1 FPYEFLAGLEYIEV
15 SDTEGLG
22 RAQLTPDKIYKR
34 VTQKM
39 IDKMSKSKGRGKKRW
54 DDTYDTKDGF
64 LLPVS
69 YNSKKP
75 YKGINI
81 GLLEIETPVY
91 ENPFFLTEKQ
101 VKQAGGTL
109 RKGAKRFDAVY
120 FTHLYKYKNTKKEEG
135 FKTYNKGKMKDYLT
149 TKNIDV
155 DRFHIF
161 VDTIPILTAHE
172 VFNGSDVKGIDFGLD
187 KLTELQKVMYGFK
200 KAGSPNNKGERNKI
214 AELIIKNFPKNMP
227 TIKHGYKGAS
237 YNGGT
242 DLIKMPKFEAFY
254 SADLY
259 YSTLFHEAIH
269 STGHFTRLDR
279 PLGNKFGSAPYA
291 REELIA
297 ELGATYL
304 CAYAGILWRT
314 EKENADYLKNW
325 RLALKFMGDDKK
337 FIMQAATKAQKAVD
351 FLLQME
357 KGKPKFYADL
367 EKQIKAD
374 EKALQQAE

>member
-22 RAQLTPDKIYKR
+22 RAQLTPDKIYER
-34 VTQKM
+34 ITQKM
-39 IDKMSKSKGRGKKRW
+39 IDKMGKSNGISRSEW
-54 DDTYDTKDGF
+54 DRRYNTKEGF
-64 LLPVS
+64 LIPVS
-69 YNSKKP
+69 YDSKKT
-75 YKGINI
+75 YRGINI
-81 GLLEIETPVY
+81 KLLQGEMPVL
-91 ENPFFLTEKQ
+91 ENPFFITKKQ
-101 VKQAGGTL
+101 IKKEGGTL
-109 RKGAKRFDAVY
+109 KKNAAPYYAVY

-135 FKTYNKGKMKDYLT
+135 FKTYNKQKMKDYLE

-161 VDTIPILTAHE
+161 VDTVPILTSHE
-172 VFNGSDVKGIDFGLD
+172 VFNGIDVKGIDFGLD

-200 KAGSPNNKGERNKI
+200 KASDPNNKGERNKI

-227 TIKHGYKGAS
+227 TIKHGYRGAS

-242 DLIKMPKFEAFY
+242 DLIKMPDFGAFY
-254 SADLY
+254 SADSY
-259 YSTLFHEAIH
+259 YSTLFHEIIH
-269 STGHFTRLDR
+269 STGHHTRLKR
-279 PLGNKFGSAPYA
+279 PMGGKFGSIPYA
-291 REELIA
+291 KEELVA

-314 EKENADYLKNW
+314 EQDNANYLKSW
-325 RLALKFMGDDKK
+325 RLKIKMMQDDKK
-337 FIMQAATKAQKAVD
+337 VIMQAATQAQKAVD